1 MPLLQ
6 PSPQNSALW
15 TEQASARG
23 NLRQCW
29 HLQGLYQDKPPLPF
43 IPGSEVSG
51 IVTEVGAKVKSV
63 KQGDHVCS
71 LHMSHDQAQSN
82 SFCRACF
89 TTCPAGYA
97 APARQRSKPGMLQV
111 CAVTRGG
118 AFAEEVCL
126 KEGAVLKLPSGV
138 DIVSAAG
145 AELPPLISGPPLNC
159 TCVG

>member
-15 TEQASARG
+15 TGQASAWG
-23 NLRQCW
+23 TTRQCLQ
-29 HLQGLYQDKPPLPF
+29 LQGLYQDKPPLPF

-51 IVTEVGAKVKSV
+51 IVTEVGARVKSV
-63 KQGDHVCS
+63 KQGDHVCPFRI
-71 LHMSHDQAQSN
+71 SHDRALSNHTLTLQSLLHHLAGK
-82 SFCRACF
+82 SCSSCARA
-89 TTCPAGYA
+89 
-97 APARQRSKPGMLQV
+97 SKPVMLQV

-126 KEGAVLKLPSGV
+126 NEGAVLKLPSGV

-145 AELPPLISGPPLNC
+145 AKQHPRPALP
-159 TCVG
+159 V